1 MMGPMPLRV
10 VELPPPGEG
19 FPWSLPLLRTTR
31 SLDLDPRMTL
41 LVGENGSG
49 KSTLLEA
56 MALAADL
63 PTAGAHDLARDPT
76 LDGLRPFA
84 AAMRLSWT
92 ARSRRGLFLRAEDYF
107 GYVQRH
113 RAEQAALRAEAERVA
128 REAAD
133 APEGERRRRMGV
145 FLGPA
150 RAADARYGGDLDHR
164 SHGESFLAFFRA
176 RLRGGGLVLLDEP
189 EAALSPLR
197 QLALVA
203 LLREAAEHGAQF
215 VLATHAPIL
224 MAFPGATILQLSDA
238 GVRRARF
245 DDLEA
250 VRTLRAFLA
259 DPDGFVRR
267 L

>member
-1 MMGPMPLRV
+1 MTLERV
-10 VELPPPGEG
+10 GLPEPGG
-19 FPWSLPLLRTTR
+19 GYPWSLPLLRSTR
-31 SLDLDPRMTL
+31 SIAIDPHMTL

-56 MALAADL
+56 IALGAEL
-63 PTAGAHDLARDPT
+63 PTAGAHDLALDPT
-76 LDGLRPFA
+76 LDALRPFA
-84 AAMRLSWT
+84 AELHLAWT

-113 RAEQAALRAEAERVA
+113 RAQQAALRAEAERVA
-128 REAAD
+128 REAAGTF
-133 APEGERRRRMGV
+133 ELERRRRMGP

-150 RAADARYGGDLDHR
+150 RMADARYGGDLDAR

-176 RLRGGGLVLLDEP
+176 RLGGPGLYLLDEP

-203 LLREAAEHGAQF
+203 LLREATERGAQF
-215 VLATHAPIL
+215 VIATHAPIL
-224 MAFPGATILQLSDA
+224 MAFPGAAILELADDGLHA
-238 GVRRARF
+238 ARF

-259 DPDGFVRR
+259 DPEGFVRR

>member
-1 MMGPMPLRV
+1 VTLERV
-10 VELPPPGEG
+10 GLPAPGEAY
-19 FPWSLPLLRTTR
+19 PWSLPLLRSAR
-31 SLDLDPRMTL
+31 AIDLDPRITL

-56 MALAADL
+56 LAIAADV
-63 PTAGAHDLARDPT
+63 PTAGANDLARDPT

-84 AAMRLSWT
+84 AALRLSWT
-92 ARSRRGLFLRAEDYF
+92 TRSRRGLFLRAEDYF
-107 GYVQRH
+107 GYVQRQ

-128 REAAD
+128 REAAGTF
-133 APEGERRRRMGV
+133 ELERQRRMGV

-150 RAADARYGGDLDHR
+150 RAADARYAGDLDAR
-164 SHGESFLAFFRA
+164 SHGESFLAFFKA
-176 RLRGGGLVLLDEP
+176 RLRGGGLILLDEP

-203 LLREAAEHGAQF
+203 LLREATERGTQF
-215 VLATHAPIL
+215 VIATHAPIL
-224 MAFPGATILQLSDA
+224 MAFPGATILQLTED
-238 GVRRARF
+238 GLRRARF

-259 DPDGFVRR
+259 DPEGFVRR